1 MTSPSIRAD
10 FPALDQLIHGQPLVY
25 LDNAATTQK
34 PRSVLDAMQRYYLE
48 NNANVHRAAHT
59 LATRATDAME
69 SARKRVAGLINSP
82 AAEQVIFTRGT
93 TEAINMVAFGLS
105 HRLKRGD
112 RILVTALEHHSN
124 FVPWQ
129 QCALRTGAHL
139 DVVAVTPGGEIDL
152 EDFRKKLCKETRV
165 VAFAHVSNALGTI
178 HPVHE
183 LVTLVR
189 AHADAWILVDG
200 AQAIL
205 HLPVDVQALDVD
217 FYAFSA
223 HKMFGPTGTG
233 VLYGKLAPL
242 ELLQPSQFGGEM
254 IEHVTLES
262 STFNTLPYRLEAG
275 TPNIAGAVGLG
286 ASVDYIAGLQREALL
301 KQEESLI
308 DDTIRALTAMNGIR
322 LIGTPARRLGVVSFL
337 VDGSSPHDIGTL
349 LDQQGIA
356 VRTGHHCTM
365 PLMQSLGIG
374 GTVRVSFSL
383 YNNQTDVERLIQ
395 AMHKTLT
402 FL

>member
-1 MTSPSIRAD
+1 MSSRIIRAD
-10 FPALDQLIHGQPLVY
+10 FPALAQLIHGQPLVY

-48 NNANVHRAAHT
+48 DNANVHRAAHT
-59 LATRATDAME
+59 LAARATDAME
-69 SARKRVAGLINSP
+69 SARARVAGLISSP
-82 AAEQVIFTRGT
+82 AADQIVFTRGT
-93 TEAINMVAFGLS
+93 TESINMVASGLS
-105 HRLKRGD
+105 HRLHSRD

-152 EDFRKKLCKETRV
+152 DDFRNKLCQETRI
-165 VAFAHVSNALGTI
+165 VAFAHVSNALGTV

-183 LVTLVR
+183 LVTTVR
-189 AHADAWILVDG
+189 ARSDALVLVDG

-217 FYAFSA
+217 FYAFSG
-223 HKMFGPTGTG
+223 HKLFGPTGTG
-233 VLYGKLAPL
+233 VLYGKRAGL
-242 ELLQPSQFGGEM
+242 EMLRPSQFGGEM
-254 IEHVTLES
+254 IEHVTLDS
-262 STFNTLPYRLEAG
+262 STFNTLPYRFEAG

-286 ASVDYIAGLQREALL
+286 AAVDYITGLERDSLL
-301 KQEESLI
+301 RQEESLI

-322 LIGTPARRLGVVSFL
+322 LIGTPTQRLGVVSFL
-337 VDGSSPHDIGTL
+337 VEGSSPHDVGTL

-356 VRTGHHCTM
+356 VRTGHHCAM

-374 GTVRVSFSL
+374 GTVRASFSL
-383 YNNQTDVERLIQ
+383 YNDQTDVERFVQ